1 MHTLTGS
8 HVSVSL
14 DKDRIDT
21 GIELSGQIEELPWD
35 RFPVIL
41 AGGSFNNDQRMTRT
55 SEEGREFIC
64 SLMEKLDPGK
74 VFFVIGHTLKGYE
87 KYLAEHNCRGFRI
100 FSIIPSRL
108 SEADIRRLK
117 QSGLKVRISTE
128 SEPMGLYKSF
138 NYEIFE
144 RRPSVLI
151 ALDGNS
157 AGSNLIQEARNGK
170 GKSRIFVNSACTPLR
185 QKAETLQGYISLFRF
200 DEYTAPIIDNI
211 REICE
216 SDI

>member
-1 MHTLTGS
+1 MKNTWRNITAG
-8 HVSVSL
+8 VS
-14 DKDRIDT
+14 
-21 GIELSGQIEELPWD
+21 
-35 RFPVIL
+35 
-41 AGGSFNNDQRMTRT
+41 GSF
-55 SEEGREFIC
+55 
-64 SLMEKLDPGK
+64 KLCLN
-74 VFFVIGHTLKGYE
+74 FLE
-87 KYLAEHNCRGFRI
+87 AQ
-100 FSIIPSRL
+100 